1 MSNLYNLLES
11 ESISSDLKVEMLY
24 RIAESL
30 GEEITEEEISEL
42 DKTFNLFGHTIDIK
56 KKPDQFATAQM
67 IHAKE
72 PKVEAQKVEPK
83 TTEPKVEA
91 QKVEPKTT
99 EPKVEAQKAPKT
111 YEEKII
117 AAREANKEARE
128 ATKTRQGQ
136 LAKIKAMTDKY
147 KAEKEAASQPT
158 LKDVDSVATK
168 KEGTSKIGKAIKS
181 AVKKAEGMKNNEI
194 TSVRAPKSAKK
205 SR

>member
-67 IHAKE
+67 IHAK
-72 PKVEAQKVEPK
+72 
-83 TTEPKVEA
+83 EPKVEA